1 MKLDTRTSIRS
12 SAFALS
18 AVTAL
23 LAMVSVHAYES
34 MDFLGL
40 RPTHRILMTPGTT
53 TQIEAGKSY
62 DMTASGDD
70 FGIHR
75 PNDEGRFLYTTI
87 EGDFDVSVQVA
98 SLTIDNPNT
107 FAKAG
112 ILARPSLNS
121 DDLFVHVTA
130 PADLSPF
137 AHRETK
143 DSYYFGRRFVV
154 GGSLYNS
161 KYDYAFD
168 PSYEERTYPNVWIRL
183 TRKGNEFR
191 GYKSKNG
198 IDWKEWGAPAWR
210 TVDLGKKL
218 YVGLTLSSYVEPR
231 KREDNA
237 GEYLVF
243 VGHVA
248 KAQFRNIKG
257 LPYVPPASARAVIR
271 PHRKA
276 SNLGITLE
284 AGTPGFHK
292 KALVQSP
299 SWLRGIRTTH
309 IAP

>member
-1 MKLDTRTSIRS
+1 MRNSLYNFSVLPILSTFLSGF
-12 SAFALS
+12 AF
-18 AVTAL
+18 
-23 LAMVSVHAYES
+23 ES
-34 MDFLGL
+34 MDFVGL

-53 TQIEAGKSY
+53 TQIEAGKAY

-112 ILARPSLNS
+112 ILARPSLKS

-143 DSYYFGRRFVV
+143 DSYYFGRRFEV
-154 GGSLYNS
+154 GGSLYNA
-161 KYDYAFD
+161 KYDYAWD
-168 PSYEERTYPNVWIRL
+168 PTYEERTYPNVWIRL

-198 IDWKEWGAPAWR
+198 VDWKEWSAPGWR

-218 YVGLTLSSYVEPR
+218 YVGLTLSSYVEAR
-231 KREDNA
+231 KREDNT

-248 KAQFRNIKG
+248 KAQFRNLKG
-257 LPYVPPASARAVIR
+257 LPYVPPASAQAIIR
-271 PHRKA
+271 PYRKA
-276 SNLGITLE
+276 MDRGITLE
-284 AGTPGFHK
+284 AISPSLKK
-292 KALVQSP
+292 KALLQTP
-299 SWLRGIRTTH
+299 ARLRGIQVSPS
-309 IAP
+309 AP